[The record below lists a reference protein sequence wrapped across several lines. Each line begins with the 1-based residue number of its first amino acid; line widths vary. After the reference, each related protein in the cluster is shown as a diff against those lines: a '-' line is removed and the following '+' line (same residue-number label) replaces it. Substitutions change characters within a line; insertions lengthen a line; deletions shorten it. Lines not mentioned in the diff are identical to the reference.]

1 MLRHLLIIAALLVAS
16 GPGMQAQAA
25 EPAPANPPAAGPPA
39 TLILVVDVK
48 RVLDESRASVNV
60 QKRIESRRSAF
71 QSEIAEKE
79 KSIRSE
85 EEQLLQMRGKTEDAD
100 YAARENQLRQK
111 FRDVERYVQERRQLL
126 EQATTASMG
135 RVRAALLG
143 IVTDIAKKRGAH
155 TVLVKQQV
163 IWSEETLDI
172 TSEVLARLNAE
183 LPDVAVLIEP
193 AAETT
198 KESVK
203 PPAKPQKSR

>member
-1 MLRHLLIIAALLVAS
+1 MLRHLLIIAALMFAGGFAAPL
-16 GPGMQAQAA
+16 QAA
-25 EPAPANPPAAGPPA
+25 EPALVASPPSS

-48 RVLDESRASVNV
+48 RVLDESKASVNV
-60 QKRIESRRSAF
+60 QKQIESRRSAF

-85 EEQLLQMRGKTEDAD
+85 EEQLLQMRGKTGDAD
-100 YAARENQLRQK
+100 YAAKENQLRQK

-135 RVRAALLG
+135 RVRAVLLG

-155 TVLVKQQV
+155 TVMVKQQV
-163 IWSEETLDI
+163 IWSEEALDI
-172 TSEVLARLNAE
+172 TNEVLARLNAE
-183 LPDVAVLIEP
+183 LPDITVAIEP